1 MALDAA
7 QVSRKADGRHVVL
20 YDGVCALCNRFV
32 RFVLA
37 RDRAGVFRL
46 APLQGPLGNRV
57 QAEATLQTIYV
68 LADYGSPAERL
79 LTKARAVLFVLNA
92 FGWPWK
98 AAAIVRVF
106 PVAWLDRAYDLVAR
120 HRYRVFGQYDVCPL
134 PRPEHLSRFIDGP
147 AETSD
152 RGGS

>member
-20 YDGVCALCNRFV
+20 YDGVCALCHGFIRFV
-32 RFVLA
+32 VA
-37 RDRAGVFRL
+37 WDRPEVFRF
-46 APLQGPLGNRV
+46 APLQGPLGKRV
-57 QAEATLQTIYV
+57 QPDAPLRTVYV
-68 LADYGSPAERL
+68 LADYGTPSERS